1 VNDET
6 AQAHA
11 MRQALARLTA
21 EDRAVLAQVY
31 YRGLSIVDAAET
43 LGVPAGT
50 VRTRTYHALHALRC
64 ALDDLGLPSP
74 PTP

>member
-1 VNDET
+1 MNDET
-6 AQAHA
+6 AQAHTV
-11 MRQALARLTA
+11 RQAVAQLTA
-21 EDRAVLAQVY
+21 DDRAVLVRVY
-31 YRGLSIVDAAET
+31 YRGLSIVDAAAE

-64 ALDDLGLPSP
+64 ALDDLGLPIQ